1 MSKPL
6 AMATIIDRVDA
17 LVAEL
22 EAEGYALA
30 DIADSL
36 DEYLELADE
45 FGYLR

>member
-6 AMATIIDRVDA
+6 AMATIISRIDA
-17 LVAEL
+17 VVADL
-22 EAEGYALA
+22 EAEGYALE

-36 DEYLELADE
+36 EEYLELADE